1 MSVIINGRM
10 MDGRRDGYV
19 PGKIL
24 NIDPSLKFFDRKAEA
39 LDPITYEVIRNN
51 LWSINEV
58 HGDTI
63 VRVSGSPIAAFGF
76 DFNPSI
82 MTSSGDFVY
91 FGPYLQF
98 HAGMQDT
105 QVKWILENRS
115 QNPGIRDGD
124 MFLSNDP
131 WVGTCH
137 QNDVMLCCP
146 VFHKDELFCWVANT
160 LHFVDLGGTTPG
172 GWNPVAKSVF
182 DESTPIP
189 PIKIVEG
196 GKIRRDVEEDF
207 KRRSRAPQSVALDLR
222 AVIAGN
228 TVARTRILE
237 LIAKYGAPTVSAVI
251 DRILDDSERMFVDAL
266 ADIPDGEWSERGYL
280 EMANP
285 GERKVYKGELHVT
298 KKGDRLTFSNR
309 GTDPQVGAIN
319 ITFAAWRGG
328 ILSVVGPFFCSNMLY
343 AIGGPLRHMDF
354 EPTPGVITSASYPAA
369 VSNGGAIGTEFSIS
383 LANNCLAKI
392 AHTTPK
398 LRRHYTANNGMTQV
412 AVISAA
418 GTDQRGEPFMNVF
431 LDAYASPV
439 GAYSFRDGLAT
450 AGVYWGPKQTAPNVE
465 HAEMV
470 MPVLYLH
477 RREVPNSGGPGRY
490 TGGATLGLAFTAHKT
505 DNLVHQVAACGV
517 THPTAIGLAGGYAGP
532 PSVLKFRKMATGNR
546 SAVAA
551 LRAEDAARSLDLAV
565 PNTRR
570 LAPKE
575 FNLVQTPGDVC
586 EMIVAGAAGYGDP
599 LDRDPNAV
607 LADITNGDYEH
618 EYACKVFGVRLVERS
633 DGGLA
638 VDALAT
644 TEAREQMRRER
655 LRRAAA
661 PELAAPK
668 VSIVEMVLDLSHS
681 LTIGRDEK
689 GDLYYCSATVR
700 RALAAVGTSYKAACR
715 RLDLPLTEVSP
726 LIGDPRE
733 FIDDDMQFRLFVC
746 PFTGALIET
755 EIARS
760 PDVPL
765 VDVVIDET
773 GLRRLV
779 AGRAP
784 PAKAAE

>member
-1 MSVIINGRM
+1 MSITLNGRK
-10 MDGRRDGYV
+10 MDGRTDGYV
-19 PGKIL
+19 PGNIL
-24 NIDPSLKFFDRKAEA
+24 NIDPSLKFYERHADGV
-39 LDPITYEVIRNN
+39 DPITYEVIRNN

-82 MTSSGDFVY
+82 MTSRGDFVY

-115 QNPGIRDGD
+115 NNPGIHDGD

-146 VFHKDELFCWVANT
+146 IFHEGELFCWVANT
-160 LHFVDLGGTTPG
+160 LHFVDLGGSTPG

-182 DESTPIP
+182 DEATPIP
-189 PIKIVEG
+189 PIKIVESG
-196 GKIRRDVEEDF
+196 RIRRDIEEDF

-228 TVARTRILE
+228 TVARTRILA
-237 LIAKYGAPTVSAVI
+237 LIEKYGAPTVSAVI
-251 DRILDDSERMFVDAL
+251 NRILDDSERIFVEAL

-280 EMANP
+280 EMANL
-285 GERKVYKGELHVT
+285 GERKVYKGELHVR
-298 KKGDRLTFSNR
+298 KKGNRLIFSNV

-328 ILSVVGPFFCSNMLY
+328 ILSVVGPFFCSNLLY
-343 AIGGPLRHMDF
+343 AIGGPLRHLDF
-354 EPTPGVITSASYPAA
+354 EPTPGVITSASYPASVA
-369 VSNGGAIGTEFSIS
+369 NGGAIGTEFSIS
-383 LANNCLAKI
+383 LANNCLARI

-412 AVISAA
+412 AIISAA
-418 GTDQRGEPFMNVF
+418 GTDQRGDPFMNIF

-465 HAEMV
+465 HVEMV

-490 TGGATLGLAFTAHKT
+490 TGGATLGFAFTAHKT
-505 DNLVHQVAACGV
+505 DNLVHQIAACGV
-517 THPTAIGLAGGYAGP
+517 THPTAIGLAGGFAGP
-532 PSVLKFRKMATGNR
+532 PSILKFRQMVDGER
-546 SAVAA
+546 SSVAA
-551 LRAEDAARSLDLAV
+551 LRANDATRSLDLTV

-570 LAPKE
+570 MAPKE
-575 FNLVQTPGDVC
+575 FNVMQRPGDVC
-586 EMIVAGAAGYGDP
+586 ELIVSGSAGYGDP
-599 LDRDPNAV
+599 LDRNSDAV
-607 LADITNGDYEH
+607 LTDVAQGTYEQDY
-618 EYACKVFGVRLVERS
+618 ASQVFGVKFVAGRN
-633 DGGLA
+633 G
-638 VDALAT
+638 
-644 TEAREQMRRER
+644 
-655 LRRAAA
+655 
-661 PELAAPK
+661 ELAIDEPATGTCRDRRRRDRLNLASPAK
-668 VSIVEMVLDLSHS
+668 MPVPNVTITELVLALSDN
-681 LTIGRDEK
+681 LAIGRDE
-689 GDLYYCSATVR
+689 GGEMYYCSAAVK
-700 RALAAVGTSYKAACR
+700 RALAPIGRSYKEACR
-715 RLDLPLTEVSP
+715 RLDLALTEISP

-733 FIDDDMQFRLFVC
+733 FIDDNLQFRLFVC
-746 PFTGALIET
+746 PHTGALIET

-760 PDVPL
+760 VDEPL
-765 VDVVIDET
+765 VDVAIDQED
-773 GLRRLV
+773 LRRLV
-779 AGRAP
+779 ADRTARTKTP
-784 PAKAAE
+784 D